1 MGVIFLSEHLWMVAS
16 GEPQGSVL
24 RSILSNIF
32 LRDLFIVI
40 NETKFVSYADHNSFH
55 DEGSTIHFMNILKH
69 VLKNQVT
76 H

>member
-1 MGVIFLSEHLWMVAS
+1 MVAS

-24 RSILSNIF
+24 RSILPNIF

-40 NETKFVSYADHNSFH
+40 NETEFVSYADHNSFH